1 MLGVGIVPQSAL
13 VTIEIETVDRPWV
26 AARWDL
32 EGSRQQQK
40 RMDEPL
46 DRSARPAAAP
56 RSRVAV
62 GDGRLVDL
70 LARTNQHLA
79 CRGRVPAPAVLAGGP
94 SAASRSSR

>member
-1 MLGVGIVPQSAL
+1 VGIVPQSAL
-13 VTIEIETVDRPWV
+13 VTIEIESVDRPWV

-32 EGSRQQQK
+32 EGSRPQK

-46 DRSARPAAAP
+46 DRSARPAVAP

-62 GDGRLVDL
+62 RDGRLVDL

-79 CRGRVPAPAVLAGGP
+79 CRGRVPATAVLAGGP

>member
-1 MLGVGIVPQSAL
+1 VRIVPQSAL
-13 VTIEIETVDRPWV
+13 VTVEIDQVDPPWM

-40 RMDEPL
+40 RMAEPL
-46 DRSARPAAAP
+46 DRTARPAVTP
-56 RSRVAV
+56 GSRVAL

-70 LARTNQHLA
+70 LTRTNQHPA
-79 CRGRVPAPAVLAGGP
+79 CRGRVPATAVLARGP

>member
-13 VTIEIETVDRPWV
+13 VTIEMEPVDRPWV

-32 EGSRQQQK
+32 EGSQQK

-62 GDGRLVDL
+62 RDGRLVDL

-79 CRGRVPAPAVLAGGP
+79 CRGHVPATAVLAGGP

>member
-1 MLGVGIVPQSAL
+1 MLGVGILPQSAL
-13 VTIEIETVDRPWV
+13 VTIEIETVDPPWV

-32 EGSRQQQK
+32 EGSQQK

-46 DRSARPAAAP
+46 DRSARPAVAP

-62 GDGRLVDL
+62 RDGRLVDL

-79 CRGRVPAPAVLAGGP
+79 CRGRVPATAVLAGGP